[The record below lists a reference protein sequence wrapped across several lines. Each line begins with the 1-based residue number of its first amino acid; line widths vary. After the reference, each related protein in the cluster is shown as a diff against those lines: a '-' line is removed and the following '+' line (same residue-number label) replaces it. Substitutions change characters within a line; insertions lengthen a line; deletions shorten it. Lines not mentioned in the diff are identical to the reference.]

1 MATAGSKGTPVGVS
15 MGIGIGAGAI
25 VTLALGVFLLMMQK
39 KADKR
44 NNLQKEVKE
53 TPRQWYQFDDMND
66 KPPRSRNDPDITPQ
80 TSTEAIPAL
89 VIED

>member
-1 MATAGSKGTPVGVS
+1 
-15 MGIGIGAGAI
+15 MGIGIGAGVI

-44 NNLQKEVKE
+44 SNLQPEAKE
-53 TPRQWYQFDDMND
+53 TPRQWYQFDDMDN
-66 KPPRSRNDPDITPQ
+66 KPPSSRDDPDITPQ
-80 TSTEAIPAL
+80 TSTEAIPEL